1 MNNNPGDFRLTLA
14 VWFVSE
20 LQVKLDEAEQ
30 MALKGGKKQ
39 LHKLESRVR
48 RTQQEG
54 ELRNLEEACPGCAH
68 CVCACVGPGAAD
80 GADCGAEEER
90 GLPQRSS
97 PL

>member
-1 MNNNPGDFRLTLA
+1 MNSNPGDFRLTLA

-48 RTQQEG
+48 MDTAG
-54 ELRNLEEACPGCAH
+54 GGTEEPGGGVSRVCSL
-68 CVCACVGPGAAD
+68 CVCVC
-80 GADCGAEEER
+80 
-90 GLPQRSS
+90 RSGS
-97 PL
+97 CRRS